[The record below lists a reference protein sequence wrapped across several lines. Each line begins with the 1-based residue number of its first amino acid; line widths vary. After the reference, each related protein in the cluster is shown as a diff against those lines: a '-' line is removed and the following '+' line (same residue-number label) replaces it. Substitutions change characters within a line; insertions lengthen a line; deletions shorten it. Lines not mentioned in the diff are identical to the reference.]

1 VVTSYYGLTNNA
13 IYYMEKKV
21 LIKSFIDEVFNQH
34 DLTAI
39 DKYLSPN
46 LTDGT
51 GKTTEPYKKYLTA
64 LFSGFPDLHVN
75 IEHILAENNLV
86 LLFLNFVGTHK
97 GQFNG
102 RPPTNKPVAIR
113 SADLYRIENDK
124 IVEHW
129 DVVDQLDL
137 LKQIGAISSN

>member
-1 VVTSYYGLTNNA
+1 
-13 IYYMEKKV
+13 MENKI
-21 LIKSFIDEVFNQH
+21 LIRSFVDEVFNQH

-39 DKYLSPN
+39 DKYHSPYLAN
-46 LTDGT
+46 NSE
-51 GKTTEPYKKYLTA
+51 KTVESFKKYLTS

-75 IEHILAENNLV
+75 IEHILAENNFVLV
-86 LLFLNFVGTHK
+86 FLNFVGTHK
-97 GQFNG
+97 GEFNG
-102 RPPTNKPVAIR
+102 KPPTNKPVTIR

-137 LKQIGAISSN
+137 LKQTGAISSKDTSMKE

>member
-1 VVTSYYGLTNNA
+1 
-13 IYYMEKKV
+13 M
-21 LIKSFIDEVFNQH
+21 IKSFIDEVFNQH

-39 DKYLSPN
+39 ERYHSPYLTNDS
-46 LTDGT
+46 
-51 GKTTEPYKKYLTA
+51 GKTVELFKKNLTA

-75 IEHILAENNLV
+75 IEHILAENNFVLV
-86 LLFLNFVGTHK
+86 FLNFVGTHK
-97 GQFNG
+97 GEFNG
-102 RPPTNKPVAIR
+102 RPLTNKPVTIR

-137 LKQIGAISSN
+137 LKQTGAISSKDTSTKE

>member
-1 VVTSYYGLTNNA
+1 
-13 IYYMEKKV
+13 MEENKV
-21 LIKSFIDEVFNQH
+21 MIKSFIDEVFNQH

-39 DKYLSPN
+39 ERYHSPYLTNDS
-46 LTDGT
+46 
-51 GKTTEPYKKYLTA
+51 GKTVELFKKYLTA

-75 IEHILAENNLV
+75 IEHILAENNFVLV
-86 LLFLNFVGTHK
+86 FLNFVGTHK
-97 GQFNG
+97 GEFNG
-102 RPPTNKPVAIR
+102 RPPTNKPVTIR

-137 LKQIGAISSN
+137 LKQTGAISSKDKSMKE

>member
-1 VVTSYYGLTNNA
+1 
-13 IYYMEKKV
+13 MEENKV

-39 DKYLSPN
+39 DKYHAPHLSN
-46 LTDGT
+46 DS
-51 GKTTEPYKKYLTA
+51 GKTVESFKKYLTA
-64 LFSGFPDLHVN
+64 LFLGFPDLHVN
-75 IEHILAENNLV
+75 IEHILAENNFVLV
-86 LLFLNFVGTHK
+86 FLNFVGTHK
-97 GQFNG
+97 GEFNG
-102 RPPTNKPVAIR
+102 RPPTNKPVTIR

-137 LKQIGAISSN
+137 LKQTGAISSATKE

>member
-1 VVTSYYGLTNNA
+1 
-13 IYYMEKKV
+13 MEENKV
-21 LIKSFIDEVFNQH
+21 LIKSFIDDVFNQH

-51 GKTTEPYKKYLTA
+51 GKTTESFKKYLTS
-64 LFSGFPDLHVN
+64 LFSGFPDLHVK
-75 IEHILAENNLV
+75 IEHNLAENNLV
-86 LLFLNFVGTHK
+86 LVFLNFVGTHK
-97 GQFNG
+97 GEFNG
-102 RPPTNKPVAIR
+102 RSPTNKRVTNR

-137 LKQIGAISSN
+137 LKQIGAINSTDTSTK

>member
-1 VVTSYYGLTNNA
+1 
-13 IYYMEKKV
+13 MEENKA

-39 DKYLSPN
+39 DKYHSPC
-46 LTDGT
+46 LTNDS
-51 GKTTEPYKKYLTA
+51 GKTVELFKKYLIA
-64 LFSGFPDLHVN
+64 LFSGFSDLHVN
-75 IEHILAENNLV
+75 IEHILAENNFVLV
-86 LLFLNFVGTHK
+86 FLNFVGTHK
-97 GQFNG
+97 GEFNG
-102 RPPTNKPVAIR
+102 RPPTNKPVTIR

-137 LKQIGAISSN
+137 LKQTGAISSRDTSMKE